1 MVSNNTILRLIFG
14 FKLRYLRLKF
24 KKSYSDLSKETGLS
38 TSYLNDIEK
47 GKKYPKPDKT
57 VLLSKS
63 FGISYDEMVST
74 QSDKKI
80 QPIVDFISSDF
91 FKLFPAEKFGL
102 NIEKVLDV
110 FAQAPDK
117 TNAFISTVLKMIRSY
132 QIGQEDFY
140 RVALRSYQDIHN
152 NYFQEIENL
161 SKTFIRKNKIG
172 IKRLTSELEKL
183 GYQVNYE
190 GLSSN
195 NLLNKIRAFYD
206 EKNGILYINEHLE
219 EEQVNFQ
226 LLKEIGFTK
235 LANDDRPYETLLSH
249 EASFEKLLSNFKASY
264 FAAACLIPEESL
276 EADVKKISFENK
288 WKPDLISQLLKKYK
302 VTPEMLLQ
310 RLTNLLPKKF
320 GIDDLFFIRL
330 RKEKDNYYR
339 MTKELHLSRIH
350 NPYNNQLN
358 EHFCKR
364 WLSVTTIQN
373 LKNEIIV
380 DAQISEYIDHNN
392 KYLCITIAQS
402 KSFSEKKP
410 SSVTV
415 GMLITPEL
423 RANFNFLKDENIK
436 KKTVHTTCERCPL
449 MDCQERAAE
458 ATLIKA
464 KKNEKEISK
473 LLHQLHQNKL
483 VFVQA

>member
-1 MVSNNTILRLIFG
+1 M
-14 FKLRYLRLKF
+14 
-24 KKSYSDLSKETGLS
+24 
-38 TSYLNDIEK
+38 
-47 GKKYPKPDKT
+47 
-57 VLLSKS
+57 
-63 FGISYDEMVST
+63 
-74 QSDKKI
+74 
-80 QPIVDFISSDF
+80 
-91 FKLFPAEKFGL
+91 
-102 NIEKVLDV
+102 
-110 FAQAPDK
+110 
-117 TNAFISTVLKMIRSY
+117 
-132 QIGQEDFY
+132 
-140 RVALRSYQDIHN
+140 
-152 NYFQEIENL
+152 
-161 SKTFIRKNKIG
+161 
-172 IKRLTSELEKL
+172 
-183 GYQVNYE
+183 
-190 GLSSN
+190 
-195 NLLNKIRAFYD
+195 NKIRAFYD
-206 EKNGILYINEHLE
+206 KKNGILYINEHLG
-219 EEQVNFQ
+219 EEQVIFQ

-276 EADVKKISFENK
+276 EADIKKISFENK
-288 WKPDLISQLLKKYK
+288 WKPDLISRLLKKYK

-320 GIDDLFFIRL
+320 SVYDLFFIRL
-330 RKEKDNYYR
+330 RKEKNEYYR

-364 WLSVTTIQN
+364 WLSVTTVQN
-373 LKNEIIV
+373 IKDEIIV

-402 KSFSEKKP
+402 ESFSEKNP
-410 SSVTV
+410 SSVTI

-423 RANFNFLKDENIK
+423 RANFNFLKDGNIK

-464 KKNEKEISK
+464 KKNENEISK
-473 LLHQLHQNKL
+473 LLQQLHQNKL
-483 VFVQA
+483 EFVQA